1 MSLTGKQVEYLA
13 RTIVNRLEDRGLVEF
28 GDAEAGID
36 IVQRILEDNF
46 RIFEQIQSEAHGIV
60 AARTGREPNEIELA
74 AEMRRIAEEKNFI
87 I

>member
-36 IVQRILEDNF
+36 IVQKILEDNF
-46 RIFEQIQSEAHGIV
+46 RLFEQIQSEAHG
-60 AARTGREPNEIELA
+60 ALTARTGREPNEIELA
-74 AEMRRIAEEKNFI
+74 AEMRRIAEERNFI